1 MVRKVMRPSGRSG
14 AMIRYRQVAEPPEA
28 AASLAG
34 RDSPAI
40 SSWHGLRIKL
50 EDLADFKAKRG
61 LVTVY
66 AEWPEGDPCPILYL
80 VEVELWNPIDRAPGS
95 A

>member
-1 MVRKVMRPSGRSG
+1 MVRKVIRPSGRSG
-14 AMIRYRQVAEPPEA
+14 VMIRYRQVPEA
-28 AASLAG
+28 PEPAAPLAAIDSSATSLWLG
-34 RDSPAI
+34 R
-40 SSWHGLRIKL
+40 RIKL
-50 EDLADFKAKRG
+50 EDLVDFKAEWG

-80 VEVELWNPIDRAPGS
+80 VEVEPGHPIDRAPGS

>member
-1 MVRKVMRPSGRSG
+1 MVRKVTRPSGRSRV
-14 AMIRYRQVAEPPEA
+14 MIRYRQVPEEPEPAAPLAEMD
-28 AASLAG
+28 G
-34 RDSPAI
+34 PAR
-40 SSWHGLRIKL
+40 SSWHGRRIKL
-50 EDLADFKAKRG
+50 EDLADFKAEWG

-80 VEVELWNPIDRAPGS
+80 VEVEPWNSIERAPGS

>member
-1 MVRKVMRPSGRSG
+1 MVRKVIRPSGRPRVL
-14 AMIRYRQVAEPPEA
+14 IRYGQITKPPEVA
-28 AASLAG
+28 APLAAM
-34 RDSPAI
+34 DSPST
-40 SSWHGLRIKL
+40 SSWHGCRIKL
-50 EDLADFKAKRG
+50 EDLADFKAKWG

-80 VEVELWNPIDRAPGS
+80 VEVEPWNPIDRAPGS

>member
-1 MVRKVMRPSGRSG
+1 MVKKVIRPSDRSRVL
-14 AMIRYRQVAEPPEA
+14 IRYRRATEQPESAAPLVAM
-28 AASLAG
+28 
-34 RDSPAI
+34 DSPTT
-40 SSWHGLRIKL
+40 SSWHSRRIKL
-50 EDLADFKAKRG
+50 EDLADFKAEWG

-80 VEVELWNPIDRAPGS
+80 VEVEPWNPIDRAQGS

>member
-1 MVRKVMRPSGRSG
+1 MVREVIQPSGRSG
-14 AMIRYRQVAEPPEA
+14 VMIRYRQVPA
-28 AASLAG
+28 APLAG
-34 RDSPAI
+34 MDSAAT
-40 SSWHGLRIKL
+40 SSWHGRRIKL
-50 EDLADFKAKRG
+50 EDLADFKAEWG

-80 VEVELWNPIDRAPGS
+80 VEMEPWNPIDRAPGS